1 MGLYLWTIGRLVGSK
16 ETGDHDKSDTRARVR
31 PQHPGA
37 TERDPAQWTGPDRQG
52 EVPGYRRRWVNRS
65 GQWFLATAAAGGKA
79 SGPLLFVQ
87 LFVAN
92 GNIVLP
98 IVDNVRKITQCQ
110 VAKNVKR
117 CFSID

>member
-1 MGLYLWTIGRLVGSK
+1 MPTALGEQV
-16 ETGDHDKSDTRARVR
+16 RAV
-31 PQHPGA
+31 
-37 TERDPAQWTGPDRQG
+37 
-52 EVPGYRRRWVNRS
+52 
-65 GQWFLATAAAGGKA
+65 WFLATAAAGGKA

-117 CFSID
+117 CFGIDCEGSVK